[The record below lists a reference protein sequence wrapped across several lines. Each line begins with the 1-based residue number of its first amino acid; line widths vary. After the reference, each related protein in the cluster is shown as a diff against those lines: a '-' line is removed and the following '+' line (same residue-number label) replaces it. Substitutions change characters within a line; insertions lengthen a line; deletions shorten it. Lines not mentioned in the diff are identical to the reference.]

1 MIKSFLKIIV
11 IALLVGSLGAETSYA
26 AEEQVNISANVPSE
40 DLATSPGGPVP
51 IYDSDPPQISDVQ
64 VVDISFDS
72 ASIRWKT
79 NENSSAHLYYGKT
92 LSYEIG
98 TLEDHLGNLTYSHKI
113 DIENLQENT
122 VYNFQIRSS
131 DSAGNQSIK
140 DGYNFKTLSQKI
152 SLENVSGLNAVA
164 GDATVALSWE
174 NPPIADLD
182 KIVISRSEIFYPK
195 NSGEGTILYSGKEES
210 FMDINLLNGKKYY
223 YSVFSFD
230 LKGNISSGAVVSVV
244 PNKAESPEKSPEAA
258 PEKPVTP
265 TEKPSESSPEKPEV
279 PPPPPP
285 EIPPE
290 IEKITIDDYI
300 FLQDGVK
307 INLKDGKIEV
317 DPGREIIVS
326 IDAKNIPEEVGSIM
340 IILTRENEE
349 YSYLM
354 KKDESRGVYSA
365 SIKMAS
371 SGSFDL
377 TIALLDR
384 DNKIIKVI
392 SANVLPIST
401 MKAPKERFSTLTYVF
416 PLLILLLVL
425 IAYKIIK
432 KLSQKRKE
440 KEKPDNNSH
449 KNS

>member
-1 MIKSFLKIIV
+1 M
-11 IALLVGSLGAETSYA
+11 VGSFWIETSYA

-40 DLATSPGGPVP
+40 EAAPPGGGAP

-64 VVDISFDS
+64 VVDISFDG

-79 NENSSAHLYYGKT
+79 NENTSAHLYYGKT

-98 TLEDHLGNLTYSHKI
+98 ILEDHAGSLTYSHRI
-113 DIENLQENT
+113 DIRNLDENT

-140 DGYNFKTLSQKI
+140 DGYDFKTLSKKI
-152 SLENVSGLNAVA
+152 SLENVSGFKAIA
-164 GDATVALSWE
+164 GDGKVALFWI
-174 NPPIADLD
+174 NPLIEDLD
-182 KIVISRSEIFYPK
+182 RIVISRSETFYPK
-195 NSGEGTILYSGKEES
+195 SSGEGVIVYSGKDES
-210 FMDINLLNGKKYY
+210 FVDTDLDNGTKYY

-230 LKGNISSGAVVSVV
+230 LKGNISSGAVVSAV
-244 PNKAESPEKSPEAA
+244 PSKAESPEKPPEAA
-258 PEKPVTP
+258 PEEPVAP
-265 TEKPSESSPEKPEV
+265 TEKPSESSSEKPEV

-307 INLKDGKIEV
+307 INLKEGKIEV
-317 DPGREIIVS
+317 DPGKEIIVS
-326 IDAKNIPEEVGSIM
+326 IDAKKIPEEVGSIM

-354 KKDESRGVYSA
+354 KKDESRGIYSA
-365 SIKMAS
+365 SIKLAS

-377 TIALLDR
+377 TIALLDK

-392 SANVLPIST
+392 SANVLPIPT
-401 MKAPKERFSTLTYVF
+401 IKTPKERFSNLIYAF

-425 IAYKIIK
+425 IIYKTIK
-432 KLSQKRKE
+432 KLSKKRKE
-440 KEKPDNNSH
+440 KEKSDNNLH